1 MAEVQEEIERIL
13 EAASPEVRAVLAQVY
28 EIEKEKL
35 YMSLPQ
41 GVTDDIAD
49 AIRRVVQ

>member
-1 MAEVQEEIERIL
+1 MAEVQDEIEQL
-13 EAASPEVRAVLAQVY
+13 LGAASPEVRAVLAQVY

-41 GVTDDIAD
+41 GVVEDIAE
-49 AIRRVVQ
+49 AIRRVVK